1 MKDVK
6 KSKDKK
12 EEKKVD
18 EKEKQKETEE
28 EEMTEEE
35 PDHKPREQAETPTQ
49 TWYEKI
55 FFTPGGD
62 PNWQNWIVI
71 ALAVLG
77 AGYMLTYQAPKKEL
91 VYMEFVNQYLT
102 QNRVKQ
108 ITITK
113 DKRSDVF
120 NY

>member
-1 MKDVK
+1 M
-6 KSKDKK
+6 
-12 EEKKVD
+12 
-18 EKEKQKETEE
+18 
-28 EEMTEEE
+28 
-35 PDHKPREQAETPTQ
+35 
-49 TWYEKI
+49 
-55 FFTPGGD
+55 
-62 PNWQNWIVI
+62 I

-120 NY
+120 NYWADIETIEGEKFYITLGNADNFLAKIDMI